1 MPIYEYICKDCGKTM
16 EVKETLAEKE
26 KGAKHTCPTC
36 GSKNMA
42 QYFGNMIVFAS
53 THLH

>member
-1 MPIYEYICKDCGKTM
+1 MPVYEYLCKACGKIM

-26 KGAKHTCPTC
+26 KGGQRACKNC
-36 GSKNMA
+36 GSMNVV
-42 QYFGNMIVFAS
+42 QYFGNMQVIAS